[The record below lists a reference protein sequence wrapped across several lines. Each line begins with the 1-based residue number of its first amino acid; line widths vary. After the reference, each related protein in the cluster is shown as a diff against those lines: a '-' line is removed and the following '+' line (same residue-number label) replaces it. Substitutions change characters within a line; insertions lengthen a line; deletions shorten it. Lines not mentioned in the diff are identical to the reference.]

1 MELLKIVLIGI
12 VFSVII
18 IIIKQIKPEFSPIIL
33 IAASCVILAHI
44 IQYIGNIVLDI
55 DNIITQTGINKDLF
69 VIILKIIGIGYLVE
83 FGAGIC
89 NDSGNQSI
97 ADKIILAGKIII
109 LSVSMPIISNLLNTI
124 VGLIKWN

>member
-44 IQYIGNIVLDI
+44 IHYVGNIVLDI

-124 VGLIKWN
+124 VGLIK

>member
-44 IQYIGNIVLDI
+44 IHYIGNIMVDI

-124 VGLIKWN
+124 VGLIK

>member
-44 IQYIGNIVLDI
+44 IHYIGNIVLDI

-124 VGLIKWN
+124 VGLIK

>member
-44 IQYIGNIVLDI
+44 IHYVGNIVLDI